1 MIQIHQIK
9 KVSSNKDKKRVGRG
23 GKRGTYSG
31 KGMKGQKARAGHKM
45 RPEMRDIIKKIPKQ
59 RGYRFKTLSHDVF
72 VVNLDTLQKISNE
85 NEKITPE
92 FLSEKGAVKKEKGK
106 IPGIK
111 ILGRGRLS
119 KKIIV
124 SKINVSE
131 KAAQKIKQVGG
142 SVEK

>member
-9 KVSSNKDKKRVGRG
+9 KVLSSKGKKRVGRG

-59 RGYRFKTLSHDVF
+59 RGYKFKALSANTV
-72 VVNLDTLQKISNE
+72 VVNLDILQKISNE

-92 FLSEKGAVKKEKGK
+92 FLLEKGAIQKGKGK
-106 IPGIK
+106 IPEIK

-131 KAAQKIKQVGG
+131 KAAQKIKQAGG